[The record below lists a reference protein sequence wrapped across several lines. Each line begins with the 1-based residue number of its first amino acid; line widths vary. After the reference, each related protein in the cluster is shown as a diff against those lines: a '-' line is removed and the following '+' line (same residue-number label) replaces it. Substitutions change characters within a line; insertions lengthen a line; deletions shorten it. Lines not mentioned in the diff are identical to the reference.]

1 MEARLE
7 RIRRRSHSP
16 PRVRGGVGF
25 RSICLVS
32 GLFLFAVGIVLL
44 FEARLGLS
52 PWDVLNQ
59 GVAKHSPLSFGTANI
74 AIALVLLV
82 VARRLRARIGP
93 GTLANAILIGLFV
106 DLLLRIAALDRLSQ
120 ASLSIRALFL
130 VVGIVA
136 IGLGSALYIGAAF
149 GAGPRD
155 SVMLG
160 LSQISGVRI
169 GIVRTALEASVTVG
183 GFLLGGTVGV
193 GTLAFAIS
201 IGPALEFSFYLLV
214 RSPLG
219 ELNNE
224 LPQKTTVT
232 TLPPAERRSLD
243 RRRAPLWRPGRPYAH
258 GSRQTCRVRP
268 NRSC

>member
-169 GIVRTALEASVTVG
+169 GIVRTALETSVTVG

-201 IGPALEFSFYLLV
+201 IGPALELSFYLLV